1 MTQEIEARLRLQLP
15 AAADAILAGA
25 VDPPDVRQRRRRTGV
40 LAVAAAVL
48 VTLGVGAYA
57 VRSRQQ
63 PVVIATSAESAAA
76 SSRTA
81 GLDSGL
87 YVMANDVMAPTI
99 PAMGQVELFDRGVD
113 TALER
118 GDLVLVAPE
127 TSEGVPA
134 VRRIVGLPGE
144 GVVVQGLSV
153 LVNGARLYEPY
164 VAVSDAGGPSTD
176 FDTVLGP
183 NEFLLLPDNRNYDEV
198 AVVEAASIARWAPR
212 QTTALKPYDASDRPG
227 ALEDYDECLRTAGVD
242 TLDIATDPAS
252 IFDDTARRLT
262 PTNMDRGAECMRQ
275 YLRLGIELDPG

>member
-1 MTQEIEARLRLQLP
+1 MTQEIEERLRLQLP

-25 VDPPDVRQRRRRTGV
+25 VDPRDVRQRRRRTGV

-48 VTLGVGAYA
+48 VVLGVGAYA

-113 TALER
+113 IALER

-144 GVVVQGLSV
+144 GVVVQGLVV

-164 VAVSDAGGPSTD
+164 VAVSYAGGPSTD

-183 NEFLLLPDNRNYDEV
+183 DEFLLLPDNRSYDEV
-198 AVVEAASIARWAPR
+198 AVVEASSIVRWAPR
-212 QTTALKPYDASDRPG
+212 QTTALKPYDASDRPSV
-227 ALEDYDECLRTAGVD
+227 LEDYDECLRTAGVD
-242 TLDIATDPAS
+242 TLDIATDPTS

-275 YLRLGIELDPG
+275 YLRLGIEPDPG